1 MTVYTIYI
9 EGTER
14 YTDVSEDEFFDIM
27 QDLAID
33 NYETGVPALSD
44 ISYTIE
50 TNGTKVKKSLLGTQ
64 FIEATPK
71 KLGKDL
77 DSIQSTQQHPVTLL
91 GNGIVDKV
99 KNESINHQSSF
110 SKGLGS

>member
-33 NYETGVPALSD
+33 HYENGVPALSD
-44 ISYTIE
+44 ISYTMKE
-50 TNGTKVKKSLLGTQ
+50 TNG
-64 FIEATPK
+64 
-71 KLGKDL
+71 
-77 DSIQSTQQHPVTLL
+77 
-91 GNGIVDKV
+91 
-99 KNESINHQSSF
+99 
-110 SKGLGS
+110 

>member
-1 MTVYTIYI
+1 MILVSGLVTRRLGLSDTMTVYTIYI

-44 ISYTIE
+44 ISYTMKE
-50 TNGTKVKKSLLGTQ
+50 TNG
-64 FIEATPK
+64 
-71 KLGKDL
+71 
-77 DSIQSTQQHPVTLL
+77 
-91 GNGIVDKV
+91 
-99 KNESINHQSSF
+99 
-110 SKGLGS
+110 